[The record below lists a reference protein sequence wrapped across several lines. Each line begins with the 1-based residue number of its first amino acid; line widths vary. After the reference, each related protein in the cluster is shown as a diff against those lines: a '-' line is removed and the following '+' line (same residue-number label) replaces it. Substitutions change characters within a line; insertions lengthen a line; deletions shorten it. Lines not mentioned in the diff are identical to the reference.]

1 MNRAKAIS
9 KYCLECSGGSSK
21 EVTLCHLFDCPLWL
35 HRFGTGRA
43 NSLVRMKRAMVSN
56 REEIDE
62 LKKTGIDVSKFISFF
77 AK

>member
-21 EVTLCHLFDCPLWL
+21 EATLCHLFDCPLWP

-56 REEIDE
+56 QEEIAE
-62 LKKTGIDVSKFISFF
+62 IRKMGIDVSKFISFF